1 VKAVSVKL
9 LEGGRIL
16 VPVDGSEYS
25 KRALNLAIKLAH
37 EYSASLTVVHVV
49 YSAVELVIDAPNI
62 IDRVTKEFE
71 KEGKTVLEDSIK
83 RVYKSGVKGKS
94 VLLRG
99 RIGPELIRY
108 AERESFDLI
117 VIGSRGLGAV
127 ARLLRGSVSDYV
139 SDYAKCPVLVV
150 K

>member
-1 VKAVSVKL
+1 M
-9 LEGGRIL
+9 
-16 VPVDGSEYS
+16 
-25 KRALNLAIKLAH
+25 
-37 EYSASLTVVHVV
+37 V
-49 YSAVELVIDAPNI
+49 YSAIELILDAPGL
-62 IDRVTKEFE
+62 IDIVTREFE
-71 KEGKTVLEDSIK
+71 KKGKKVLEYSIK
-83 RVYKSGVKGKS
+83 KVYKPCVNRKS

-108 AERESFDLI
+108 AESEGFDLI
-117 VIGSRGLGAV
+117 VIGSRGLGAM